1 VNEKVLLFKMVTGVL
16 LASEGTLEQVKY
28 AGEQGW
34 MLFWAQNP
42 LDQSYY
48 LIGLACVEAVQL
60 VEREKLMQG
69 PQKVFMPGSGKP
81 N

>member
-1 VNEKVLLFKMVTGVL
+1 MMTGVL
-16 LASEGTLEQVKY
+16 LASEGKLEDLY
-28 AGEQGW
+28 DDGFSFYRATNPIGGEK
-34 MLFWAQNP
+34 
-42 LDQSYY
+42 Y

-69 PQKVFMPGSGKP
+69 PQKVFMPGSGKL

>member
-1 VNEKVLLFKMVTGVL
+1 MVTGVL
-16 LASEGTLEQVKY
+16 LASEGGLEEVKFY
-28 AGEQGW
+28 GLPFFIATNPIGGEK
-34 MLFWAQNP
+34 
-42 LDQSYY
+42 Y

>member
-16 LASEGTLEQVKY
+16 LASEGGLENVPNNNMS
-28 AGEQGW
+28 AF
-34 MLFWAQNP
+34 FWATNP
-42 LDQSYY
+42 IDGQQY

>member
-1 VNEKVLLFKMVTGVL
+1 MNEKVLLFKMVTGLL
-16 LASEGTLEQVKY
+16 LASEGTLDQVMG
-28 AGEQGW
+28 AGTGS
-34 MLFWAQNP
+34 LYWATNP
-42 LDQSYY
+42 IDGQSY

-69 PQKVFMPGSGKP
+69 PQKVFMPGSGKL